1 MKRHVAQRGVRP
13 VSRSRLGQ
21 TAKLHRPIFEC
32 LEDRTMLSDVTSQLP
47 AAIVLGRTLATPSTA
62 GTATPSPSYFM
73 GEVAEQPGHN
83 HIHGLQPAGR
93 PGDRGAGHRH
103 LAPGV
108 TMASAS
114 QQPDQSGQ
122 NLAWSLGTIQGD
134 DRASVS
140 VIVNLPN
147 QTSLQLDTG
156 ANAFAML
163 DGDAVSATTPAAT
176 LQPGNVSEPSLLAS
190 TVDADTNDPYIQEQ
204 AAALAYDPNRIF
216 NFLHTEIGYNSYSGL
231 GPRCAGDALVERG
244 QLARRRQPG
253 CGFDA
258 RLGHSRAICLG
269 HALEE

>member
-1 MKRHVAQRGVRP
+1 
-13 VSRSRLGQ
+13 
-21 TAKLHRPIFEC
+21 
-32 LEDRTMLSDVTSQLP
+32 
-47 AAIVLGRTLATPSTA
+47 
-62 GTATPSPSYFM
+62 M
-73 GEVAEQPGHN
+73 GEVQN
-83 HIHGLQPAGR
+83 NQVTITFTVYNQQ
-93 PGDRGAGHRH
+93 GDPETGVLVTDT

-114 QQPDQSGQ
+114 QQPDQSGR

-134 DRASVS
+134 ARASVS

-156 ANAFAML
+156 ANTFAML

-216 NFLHTEIGYNSYSGL
+216 NFLHTEIGYNSYFGSVRGAH
-231 GPRCAGDALVERG
+231 RNALVDAG
-244 QLARRRQPG
+244 NCARRRQPG
-253 CGFDA
+253 RGFNA
-258 RLGHSRAICLG
+258 HLGHPRAICLG
-269 HALEE
+269 HALEERFSGTDSLDVPGAVSNRRLHPVGNADFRPGQRPAASR